1 MSEKLE
7 TSELE
12 AGEVNRNFKN
22 YKKSEPKH
30 QVKVIKKCQGDTV
43 RECHT
48 EYSDRSSVEL
58 TNQQE
63 LRNIDLIPST
73 ELLAKEN
80 NEIVDIFTQE

>member
-30 QVKVIKKCQGDTV
+30 QVKVIKKCQGDAV
-43 RECHT
+43 RECHN
-48 EYSDRSSVEL
+48 ESSDRSSVEL

-73 ELLAKEN
+73 ELLAEGAVQKHY
-80 NEIVDIFTQE
+80 QGCG